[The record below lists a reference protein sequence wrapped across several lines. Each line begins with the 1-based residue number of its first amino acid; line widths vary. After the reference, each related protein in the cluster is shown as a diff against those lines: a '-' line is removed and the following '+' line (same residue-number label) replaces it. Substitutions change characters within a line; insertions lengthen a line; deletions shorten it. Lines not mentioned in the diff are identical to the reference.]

1 MPQQS
6 TNLQRSQLIRQR
18 LGLGLAGLLI
28 ITLASLGGSQL
39 WAAPHAQT
47 VPPPTPPPSTTEEP
61 RATATPV
68 RDSDRDRGD
77 DDDDNNSSPAP
88 TATADAAAP
97 SSPPITGV
105 VMANRL
111 NVRSGPTTSARVLGV
126 ATNGQ
131 TLTLLGR
138 NADSSWWRVCCVTD
152 TTTEGWVSADFVQL
166 TAEAITSSA
175 LLPIADGITPAPTAT
190 SSAPITSTA
199 TISASAALT
208 ATPAAPSLEF
218 VMAQSPSFAWQ
229 GQELVLTL
237 TVTNTGETTASALEM
252 RTELPAAFR
261 FSEAFVTE
269 GGEFSEEL
277 TGSDQVAL
285 TVDWPTIAA
294 GAAASAN
301 IRIQIADDLADG
313 VVLDILAVVN
323 AAGGEPITAGVSIGM
338 PPTTLPTFQ

>member
-47 VPPPTPPPSTTEEP
+47 VPPPTPPPGTTEEP

-68 RDSDRDRGD
+68 RDRGED
-77 DDDDNNSSPAP
+77 DDDDGNSNSSPAP

-166 TAEAITSSA
+166 TAEAITLSES
-175 LLPIADGITPAPTAT
+175 LPIADGTTPAPTAT

-208 ATPAAPSLEF
+208 ATSAAPSLEF
-218 VMAQSPSFAWQ
+218 VMTQSPSFAWQ

-237 TVTNTGETTASALEM
+237 TVTNTGETAASALEM
-252 RTELPAAFR
+252 RTELPSVFR

-269 GGEFSEEL
+269 DGEFSEEL
-277 TGSDQVAL
+277 IGSDQVAL
-285 TVDWPTIAA
+285 TIDWPTIAA
-294 GAAASAN
+294 EAAASAN